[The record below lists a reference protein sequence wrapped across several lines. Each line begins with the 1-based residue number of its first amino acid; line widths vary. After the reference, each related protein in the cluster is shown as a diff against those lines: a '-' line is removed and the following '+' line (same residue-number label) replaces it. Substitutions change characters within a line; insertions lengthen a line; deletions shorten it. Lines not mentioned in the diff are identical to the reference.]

1 MNIDKRLILLL
12 AVTTSAAVA
21 AFATRTKRRHVRV
34 AGEEQHKTNLHAWEN
49 EGGNLAPIPASAI
62 QPVVQP
68 AV

>member
-21 AFATRTKRRHVRV
+21 AFATRTRRQHVRV
-34 AGEEQHKTNLHAWEN
+34 AGEEHKTNLHAWEN
-49 EGGNLAPIPASAI
+49 EGGNLAPIPASAM

>member
-1 MNIDKRLILLL
+1 MNIDKRMILLL

-21 AFATRTKRRHVRV
+21 AFATRTRRQIVHA

-49 EGGNLAPIPASAI
+49 EGGNLAPIPASAL